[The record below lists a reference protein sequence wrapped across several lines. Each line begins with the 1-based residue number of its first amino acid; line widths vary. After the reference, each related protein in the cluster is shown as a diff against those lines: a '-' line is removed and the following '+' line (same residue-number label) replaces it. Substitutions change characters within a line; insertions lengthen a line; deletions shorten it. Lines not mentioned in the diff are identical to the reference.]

1 MPRDGKRLRDNM
13 ETLVLCLGSNLG
25 DREQNLQTALQKLE
39 EVFGKP
45 LKLSRIM
52 ETEALGFNGGDFL
65 NCVAM
70 YSCGLEPLEVLGECK
85 KIERL
90 MGRKDC
96 VEFAPDGRRIYHDR
110 IIDIDILTYGSL
122 SVSTDELTIP
132 HPQIKTRPYVALLL
146 EDLKTEKS
154 HRPL

>member
-1 MPRDGKRLRDNM
+1 MSS
-13 ETLVLCLGSNLG
+13 LVLCLGSNLG
-25 DREQNLQTALQKLE
+25 DRRKNLLSALQKLE
-39 EVFGKP
+39 EVFGNP
-45 LKLSRIM
+45 LKVSRIM
-52 ETEALGFNGGDFL
+52 ETSAIGFEGPDFL
-65 NCVAM
+65 NCAAI
-70 YSCGLEPLEVLGECK
+70 YESSLDPLEILAVCK
-85 KIERL
+85 RIERL

-96 VEFAPDGRRIYHDR
+96 VEFAPGGRRIYHDR

>member
-1 MPRDGKRLRDNM
+1 MAR
-13 ETLVLCLGSNLG
+13 LVLCLGSNLG
-25 DREQNLQTALQKLE
+25 DRRKNLLSALQKLE
-39 EVFGKP
+39 EVFGNP
-45 LKLSRIM
+45 LKVSRIM
-52 ETEALGFNGGDFL
+52 EISAIGFEGPDFL
-65 NCVAM
+65 NCAAI
-70 YSCGLEPLEVLGECK
+70 YESSLDPLEILAVCK
-85 KIERL
+85 RIERS
-90 MGRKDC
+90 MGREDS

-110 IIDIDILTYGSL
+110 IIDIDILTYGNL